1 MRTLLLAPLFLLATA
16 AAQAGWQLEQPSELT
31 FMSFKNTHLAEI
43 HRFNRMQGNI
53 ADDGEA
59 TLSID
64 LTSVDTAIAIRDTRM
79 QEMLFETSRFASA
92 TLTAKV
98 NTKVLQ
104 QAAAGA
110 IQTYDL
116 TGKLN
121 LHGLE
126 ADVSVPVL
134 IVPAADGRLVVTSL
148 KPVLVQADQF
158 ELTAGIQ
165 KLRDIAKLE
174 RISEVVPVNF
184 TLIFSPKP

>member
-16 AAQAGWQLEQPSELT
+16 AAQADWQLEQPSELT
-31 FMSFKNTHLAEI
+31 FMSFKNTHLAEV

-53 ADDGEA
+53 AEDGEA

-64 LTSVDTAIAIRDTRM
+64 LTSVDTAIPIRDTRM

-134 IVPAADGRLVVTSL
+134 IVPAADGRLVVSSL

-174 RISEVVPVNF
+174 RISEVVPVSF
-184 TLIFSPKP
+184 TLIFSPKS

>member
-53 ADDGEA
+53 AEDGEA

>member
-16 AAQAGWQLEQPSELT
+16 AVQAGWQLEQPSELT

-53 ADDGEA
+53 AEDGEA

-64 LTSVDTAIAIRDTRM
+64 LTSVDTAIPIRDTRM

-134 IVPAADGRLVVTSL
+134 IVPAADGRLVVSSL

-174 RISEVVPVNF
+174 RISEVVPVSF
-184 TLIFSPKP
+184 TLIFSPKS

>member
-1 MRTLLLAPLFLLATA
+1 
-16 AAQAGWQLEQPSELT
+16 
-31 FMSFKNTHLAEI
+31 
-43 HRFNRMQGNI
+43 MQGNI
-53 ADDGEA
+53 AEDGEA

>member
-53 ADDGEA
+53 AEDGKA

-64 LTSVDTAIAIRDTRM
+64 LTSVDTAIPIRDTRM

-134 IVPAADGRLVVTSL
+134 IVPAADGRLVVSSL

-174 RISEVVPVNF
+174 RISEVVPVSF
-184 TLIFSPKP
+184 TLIFSPKS

>member
-64 LTSVDTAIAIRDTRM
+64 LSSVDTAIAIRDTRM

>member
-1 MRTLLLAPLFLLATA
+1 MRTLILAPLFLLATA

-31 FMSFKNTHLAEI
+31 FMSFKNTHMAEI

-53 ADDGEA
+53 AEDGEA

-64 LTSVDTAIAIRDTRM
+64 LTSVDTAIPIRDTRM

-174 RISEVVPVNF
+174 RISEVVPVSF
-184 TLIFSPKP
+184 TLIFSPKS

>member
-1 MRTLLLAPLFLLATA
+1 MRTLILAPLFLFA
-16 AAQAGWQLEQPSELT
+16 ALAQAGWQLEQPSELT
-31 FMSFKNTHLAEI
+31 FMSFKNTHLAEV
-43 HRFNRMQGNI
+43 HRFNRLQGNI
-53 ADDGEA
+53 ADNGEA

-64 LTSVDTAIAIRDTRM
+64 LSSVDTAIAIRDTRM

-116 TGKLN
+116 AGKLS

>member
-16 AAQAGWQLEQPSELT
+16 AVQAGWQLEQPSELT

-53 ADDGEA
+53 AEDGKA

-64 LTSVDTAIAIRDTRM
+64 LTSVDTAIPIRDTRM

-134 IVPAADGRLVVTSL
+134 IVPAADGRLVVSSL

-174 RISEVVPVNF
+174 RISEVVPVSF
-184 TLIFSPKP
+184 TLIFSPKS

>member
-16 AAQAGWQLEQPSELT
+16 AAQADWQLEQPSELT
-31 FMSFKNTHLAEI
+31 FMSFKNTHLAEV
-43 HRFNRMQGNI
+43 HRFNRIQGNI
-53 ADDGEA
+53 AEDGEA

-64 LTSVDTAIAIRDTRM
+64 LTSVDSAIPIRDTRM

-134 IVPAADGRLVVTSL
+134 IVPAADGRLVVSSL

-174 RISEVVPVNF
+174 RISEVVPVSF
-184 TLIFSPKP
+184 TLIFSPKS

>member
-1 MRTLLLAPLFLLATA
+1 MRTLILAPLFLLATA

-31 FMSFKNTHLAEI
+31 FMSFKNTHMAEI

-53 ADDGEA
+53 AEDGEA

-104 QAAAGA
+104 QAVAGA

>member
-53 ADDGEA
+53 AEDGEA

-79 QEMLFETSRFASA
+79 QEMLFETNRFASA
-92 TLTAKV
+92 TLNASI

-104 QAAAGA
+104 QAAAGVT
-110 IQTYDL
+110 QTYEL
-116 TGKLN
+116 AGKLS